1 MDYSTLLKIKEVQNH
16 CNFVLRTKKTII
28 MTLQSE
34 IRRILNENQIVKN
47 ASRKEFLGLYIPA
60 LVQSNSVQFIKTA
73 KFLNSEVKV
82 QSNMTRIQDFY
93 REVEINYDFVAI
105 LLLTLLPK
113 NKKLRICIDRTEWD
127 FGKTQ
132 INILM
137 VLVGCD
143 DFQIPFYWEMLDN
156 NSGNSNS
163 SNRIDLLEK
172 VFKII
177 DKKRIGLM
185 VADREFIGHKWL
197 KWMKDQGLIFCVRV
211 PKSHHIHRLNGETL
225 KAEDLSKSFPN
236 GTYLV
241 DCMVDNVWG
250 NVYIKPLPDGDIL
263 FLFGN
268 CNPKFIAQL
277 YRKRWVIE
285 VCFQNLKT
293 RGFNL
298 EDTHLQDLKRI
309 QKLIAMV
316 SIAYAFC
323 VSLGIYVNRK
333 VKKIKVNA
341 DNYKVNSFFRTGMN
355 MIFENLRKPELIEQ
369 NLTPIFKIFTR
380 FIVRNIQLF
389 KYQILVV

>member
-1 MDYSTLLKIKEVQNH
+1 M
-16 CNFVLRTKKTII
+16 I
-28 MTLQSE
+28 MNLESE

-60 LVQSNSVQFIKTA
+60 LVQSNSVQFFKTA
-73 KFLNSEVKV
+73 KFLNSDVKI
-82 QSNMTRIQDFY
+82 QSNMNRIQDFY
-93 REVEINYDFVAI
+93 REVDINYDFVAI
-105 LLLTLLPK
+105 LLVALLPK

-127 FGKTQ
+127 FGKKQ

-137 VLVGCD
+137 ILIGHG
-143 DFQIPFYWEMLDN
+143 DFQIPFYWKMLDN

-163 SNRIDLLEK
+163 DDRIDLLEK

-177 DKKRIGLM
+177 DKKRIGLI

-197 KWMKDQGLIFCVRV
+197 KWMKGQGLFFCIRV
-211 PKSHHIHRLNGETL
+211 PKSHHIHRLNGEIL
-225 KAEDLSKSFPN
+225 KIDELNKAFPD

-268 CNPKFIAQL
+268 CNPKFLAQL
-277 YRKRWVIE
+277 YKKRWGIE

-298 EDTHLQDLKRI
+298 EDTHIHDLKRI
-309 QKLIAMV
+309 QKLVAMV

-333 VKKIKVNA
+333 IKKIKVNI
-341 DNYKVNSFFRTGMN
+341 DNYKINSFFRTGMN
-355 MIFENLRKPELIEQ
+355 IIVENFRKPELIEQ

-380 FIVRNIQLF
+380 LIIQNIKLF